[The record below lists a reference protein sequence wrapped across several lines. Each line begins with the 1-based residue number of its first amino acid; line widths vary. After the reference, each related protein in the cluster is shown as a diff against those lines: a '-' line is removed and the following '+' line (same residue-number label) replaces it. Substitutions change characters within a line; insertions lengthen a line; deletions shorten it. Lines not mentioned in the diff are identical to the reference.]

1 MTHRTNIVFQGL
13 WLALVTPM
21 QGGRVDKTALTSL
34 VRRAVLDGVTGLVA
48 CGSTGE
54 AAMLDPDEQD
64 QVLSC
69 ALAAAAGRPVLM
81 GLAGVRPQQVAAQAQ
96 RLAQAHPGVAGY
108 LLTAPAY
115 VKPSQAGIV
124 DSFHQ
129 VAEASPRPLVAY
141 DIPARTGVRIQPA
154 SLLALADHPN
164 IVALK
169 DCSGDRETAEAV
181 LADGRLALLGGN
193 DDEMF
198 DQLARG
204 AAGSI
209 CASAHLAT
217 PAFVRL
223 HQLVAEQ
230 ALQAARQLWRTL
242 APVARAAFEEPNP
255 SVIKGA
261 LALQGRLHAELRAPM
276 QPCLPGSAQALC
288 AAADAAMAAL
298 ALVD

>member
-1 MTHRTNIVFQGL
+1 MVNLSGI
-13 WLALVTPM
+13 WIPLVTPLRDD
-21 QGGRVDKTALTSL
+21 RVDGAALQRL
-34 VRRAVLDGVTGLVA
+34 VQHLDAQGVAGYMA

-54 AAMLDPDEQD
+54 AALLDADEQEA
-64 QVLSC
+64 VL
-69 ALAAAAGRPVLM
+69 ATVLAATRRPVWM
-81 GLAGVRPQQVAAQAQ
+81 GLAGPRADALKRRAEVLSARHPE
-96 RLAQAHPGVAGY
+96 LAGFLVSAPGY
-108 LLTAPAY
+108 IR
-115 VKPSQAGIV
+115 PSQAALI
-124 DSFHQ
+124 DHFLSL
-129 VAEASPRPLVAY
+129 AEGLGKPLLVY
-141 DIPARTGVRIQPA
+141 DIPARSGVRIEPRTLLELAAHPA
-154 SLLALADHPN
+154 
-164 IVALK
+164 IVGVK
-169 DCSGDRETAEAV
+169 DCSGDRAAAEAV